1 MTKKEGNID
10 LWEGGGCGRSGN
22 QKPRRLVTKI
32 MSMYIRYVKKSPK
45 KIHSQNQEK
54 KKTTGIV
61 KKKTHTHK
69 HKPQSMIPKESY
81 L

>member
-32 MSMYIRYVKKSPK
+32 MSIYIQYVKKKSKENPFSKTRDQK
-45 KIHSQNQEK
+45 KIQ
-54 KKTTGIV
+54 V
-61 KKKTHTHK
+61 KKKN
-69 HKPQSMIPKESY
+69 
-81 L
+81 